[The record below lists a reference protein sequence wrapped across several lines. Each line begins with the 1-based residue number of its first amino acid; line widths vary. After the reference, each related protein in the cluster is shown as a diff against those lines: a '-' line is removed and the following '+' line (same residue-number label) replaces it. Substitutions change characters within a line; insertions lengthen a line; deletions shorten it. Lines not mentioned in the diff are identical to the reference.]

1 MKTLVTFLVIL
12 MTFIANSQVTKYK
25 LYSKI
30 WFIQKS
36 DRNGLSLNPK
46 NGTGFDFT
54 KTDSIRNLIDS
65 NKVKKYLYESFNE
78 FRHDYGKS
86 SVKFS
91 DSLSKQCEKYSRTL
105 SKKYEHA
112 DFIGHN
118 SAECIN
124 SMLLCLFSTVKKS
137 DGDIN
142 KIVAD
147 CVFDSFAISN
157 NHMDILLSDNYNKYG
172 VGLTFTKYRIHIV
185 IRGSMLK

>member
-1 MKTLVTFLVIL
+1 MKTLATILLFLVTFNV
-12 MTFIANSQVTKYK
+12 NSQVTKYK

-46 NGTGFDFT
+46 NGTGYDFT
-54 KTDSIRNLIDS
+54 KTDSIKNLIDS
-65 NKVKKYLYESFNE
+65 NKVKKFLYESFNE

-91 DSLSKQCEKYSRTL
+91 DSISKECEDFSRTL

-118 SAECIN
+118 SGECLN
-124 SMLLCLFSTVKKS
+124 MMLVSLLTTVKKS

-147 CVFDSFAISN
+147 CIFDSFAISD
-157 NHMDILLSDNYNKYG
+157 NHMDILLSDNYNTYG
-172 VGLTFTKYRIHIV
+172 VGLTFTKYRINIV

>member
-1 MKTLVTFLVIL
+1 MKTLVAILVIV
-12 MTFIANSQVTKYK
+12 MTFNVNSQVTKYK

-54 KTDSIRNLIDS
+54 KTDSIKNLIDS

-91 DSLSKQCEKYSRTL
+91 DSLSKECEKYSRTL

-118 SAECIN
+118 SAECIHN
-124 SMLLCLFSTVKKS
+124 MLLCFFTTVKKS

-142 KIVAD
+142 KLIAD
-147 CVFDSFAISN
+147 SIFDYFVTSDI
-157 NHMDILLSDNYNKYG
+157 HMDILLSDKYNTFG
-172 VGLTFTKYRIHIV
+172 VGLTFAKYSINVVVRESV
-185 IRGSMLK
+185 LK